1 MEIGSNNLI
10 NKDILQVNKLDG
22 VKQDSLKNKDE
33 EQLKNVCNDFE
44 SFFINQIMD
53 VSLRDTNIAGEG
65 AGSDIIKSMYT
76 QSIAENSTGTLGI
89 SNMLYEFL
97 SKNNK

>member
-1 MEIGSNNLI
+1 ME
-10 NKDILQVNKLDG
+10 
-22 VKQDSLKNKDE
+22 
-33 EQLKNVCNDFE
+33 
-44 SFFINQIMD
+44 
-53 VSLRDTNIAGEG
+53 VSLRETKVAGEG

-97 SKNNK
+97 TQNNK

>member
-1 MEIGSNNLI
+1 MEIGSSNLI
-10 NKDILQVNKLDG
+10 NKDILQVNKFDN
-22 VKQDSLKNKDE
+22 VKQNNLKNKND

-65 AGSDIIKSMYT
+65 SGSDIIKGMYT
-76 QSIAENSTGTLGI
+76 QAVADNSTGSLGI

>member
-1 MEIGSNNLI
+1 MEMNSNNLI
-10 NKDILQVNKLDG
+10 NKDILQVNKFDN
-22 VKQDSLKNKDE
+22 VKQNNLKNKND

-65 AGSDIIKSMYT
+65 SGSDIIKGMYT
-76 QSIAENSTGTLGI
+76 QAVADNSTGSLGI

>member
-1 MEIGSNNLI
+1 MEISSNNLI
-10 NKDILQVNKLDG
+10 NKDVLQVNKFDS
-22 VKQDSLKNKDE
+22 VKQTNLKNKDN
-33 EQLKNVCNDFE
+33 EQLKSVCNDFE

-65 AGSDIIKSMYT
+65 SGSDIIKSMYT
-76 QSIAENSTGTLGI
+76 QAVADNSTGSLGI

-97 SKNNK
+97 TKNNK

>member
-1 MEIGSNNLI
+1 MEIASNNLI
-10 NKDILQVNKLDG
+10 NKDVLQVNKLDG
-22 VKQDSLKNKDE
+22 VKQDSLKNKDI
-33 EQLKNVCNDFE
+33 EQLKSVCNDFE

-65 AGSDIIKSMYT
+65 AGSDIIKGMYT
-76 QSIAENSTGTLGI
+76 QAVAENSTGSLGI

>member
-1 MEIGSNNLI
+1 MEIGSSNLI
-10 NKDILQVNKLDG
+10 NKDILQVNKFDN
-22 VKQDSLKNKDE
+22 VTQNNLKNKE
-33 EQLKNVCNDFE
+33 NEQLKSVCNDFE

-65 AGSDIIKSMYT
+65 SGSDIIKGMYT
-76 QSIAENSTGTLGI
+76 QAMADNSTGSLGI

-97 SKNNK
+97 TKNNK